1 MTEME
6 KIGLARTYIEK
17 LANGINPLT
26 DQEIPENDSINN
38 VRISRCLFYVADVL
52 KQVQENAGVSQPRN
66 RTKKCA
72 FSLSFEERKRFKY
85 SEAPIPISEITRR
98 INELIDPEVMKKLS
112 YRNIVDWLV
121 ESELLTE
128 GTDSAGKKV
137 RRPTYN
143 GKIIGIGVEQRNGA
157 SGPYHVVV
165 YSQAAQTFILDNLDA
180 VIARSNTKDNQCLK

>member
-26 DQEIPENDSINN
+26 NQEIPENDSINN
-38 VRISRCLFYVADVL
+38 VRISRCLFYVADIL
-52 KQVQENAGVSQPRN
+52 KQVQENAGASLPRN

-72 FSLSFEERKRFKY
+72 FSLSFEERKHFQY
-85 SEAPIPISEITRR
+85 SKAPIPVSEITRR

-121 ESELLTE
+121 ECELLTE

-143 GKIIGIGVEQRNGA
+143 GETIGIGVEQRNGA

-165 YSQAAQTFILDNLDA
+165 YNKAAQTFILDNLDA
-180 VIARSNTKDNQCLK
+180 VIARSNTRDNQ

>member
-26 DQEIPENDSINN
+26 DQEIPENESINN

-52 KQVQENAGVSQPRN
+52 KQVEENAREFPSKN

-72 FSLSFEERKRFKY
+72 FTLGFEERKHFQY
-85 SEAPIPISEITRR
+85 SETPIPISEITRR

-128 GTDSAGKKV
+128 STDFAGKKV
-137 RRPTYN
+137 RHPTYN
-143 GKIIGIGVEQRNGA
+143 GETIGIGLEQRNSA
-157 SGPYHVVV
+157 NGPYHVVV
-165 YSQAAQTFILDNLDA
+165 YNQAAQTFILDNLDA
-180 VIARSNTKDNQCLK
+180 VIARSNTRDNQ

>member
-6 KIGLARTYIEK
+6 RIGLARTYIEK
-17 LANGINPLT
+17 LANGVNPLT
-26 DQEIPENDSINN
+26 DQEIPENDSIND

-52 KQVQENAGVSQPRN
+52 KQVQENAGVSLPRS

-72 FSLSFEERKRFKY
+72 FSLSFEERTHFKY
-85 SEAPIPISEITRR
+85 SEAPIPISEIVRR
-98 INELIDPEVMKKLS
+98 INELIDPEVMKKLN

-128 GTDSAGKKV
+128 GTDSAGKKM

-143 GKIIGIGVEQRNGA
+143 GETIGIGVEQRNGVN
-157 SGPYHVVV
+157 GPYHVVV
-165 YSQAAQTFILDNLDA
+165 YNREAQTFILDNLDA
-180 VIARSNTKDNQCLK
+180 IIARSNTREHK